1 MSTLRAGDIVC
12 ARSGFGRGNVDFYQI
27 VQCGHVFVTLR
38 AIQSQQ
44 TEGDGW
50 SGKLTAIKDAFIA
63 SAPLLRRRFHSTAG
77 GRQTFLITRHA
88 AAYPWDG
95 TPQDFADTA

>member
-1 MSTLRAGDIVC
+1 MSTIKVGDIVC
-12 ARSGFGRGNVDFYQI
+12 ARSGYGRGNVDFYQI
-27 VQCGHVFVTLR
+27 VHCGRVFVTLR

-50 SGKLTAIKDAFIA
+50 SGKLAPIRDAFIA
-63 SAPLLRRRFHSTAG
+63 SAPLLHRRIHQAD
-77 GRQTFLITRHA
+77 GRPAFLITRHA

-95 TPQDFADTA
+95 TPQDFADPA

>member
-1 MSTLRAGDIVC
+1 MSTLKAGDIVC
-12 ARSGFGRGNVDFYQI
+12 ARSSYGRGSVDFYQI

-38 AIQSQQ
+38 AIQACQ

-50 SGKLTAIKDAFIA
+50 SGKLAAIRDAFIPR
-63 SAPLLRRRFHSTAG
+63 APTLRRRIYSTED
-77 GRQTFLITRHA
+77 GRAAFLITRYA

-95 TPQDFADTA
+95 TPQDYADPA